1 MNNKIAKILERP
13 MRYLAYQAFA
23 SQDDWSNYNIDKES
37 LKWKLIDKDTVR
49 FYRKDHEQWA
59 WVEVSNLSPVKITNT
74 VFHDPKILNKKTTDA
89 YSSVASND
97 SDVVEMTRSYSIT
110 EGRSESQ
117 TTNVGASVTVG
128 IHQSIGYGSE
138 IAQVQGETSFGIDV
152 TASFDAGWEYGNST
166 ERTVTTDITIP
177 PKTRTTVTATKE
189 ISKLRQT
196 VDYTAEL
203 DFTVKLQN
211 HGTQY
216 FEIESMDDVRAIVDG
231 NGYPGLL
238 KNLNGVVGET
248 ELQRR
253 LGGIKRDGW
262 LKQVVEPITTTYS
275 DTLTFDSAQTGSV
288 ILTSTPI
295 K

>member
-1 MNNKIAKILERP
+1 MIGVIT
-13 MRYLAYQAFA
+13 
-23 SQDDWSNYNIDKES
+23 DIDTEE

-49 FYRKDHEQWA
+49 FYRKDKEEWA

-152 TASFDAGWEYGNST
+152 TASFDAGWEYSVEQN
-166 ERTVTTDITIP
+166 
-177 PKTRTTVTATKE
+177 AQLLL
-189 ISKLRQT
+189 ISLSHLKHVRHLQQQKKL
-196 VDYTAEL
+196 V
-203 DFTVKLQN
+203 
-211 HGTQY
+211 
-216 FEIESMDDVRAIVDG
+216 S
-231 NGYPGLL
+231 
-238 KNLNGVVGET
+238 
-248 ELQRR
+248 
-253 LGGIKRDGW
+253 
-262 LKQVVEPITTTYS
+262 
-275 DTLTFDSAQTGSV
+275 
-288 ILTSTPI
+288 
-295 K
+295 

>member
-1 MNNKIAKILERP
+1 MNNKVAKQLERP
-13 MRYLAYQAFA
+13 MRYLAYQAFS
-23 SQDDWSNYNIDKES
+23 SQDDWSNYNIDTEE

-97 SDVVEMTRSYSIT
+97 SDVVEMTRSYEIT
-110 EGRSESQ
+110 EGRSESK
-117 TTNVGASVTVG
+117 TTNVSASVTAG
-128 IHQSIGYGSE
+128 ISQSVGYGGDLYGVS
-138 IAQVQGETSFGIDV
+138 GETSFSLEVQVG
-152 TASFDAGWEYGNST
+152 FEAGWEYGKST
-166 ERTVTTDITIP
+166 ERTVSTEITVP
-177 PKTRTTVTATKE
+177 PKTRTTLTATKSV
-189 ISKLRQT
+189 SKLKQT
-196 VDYTAEL
+196 IDYTAEL

-238 KNLNGVVGET
+238 KNLNGTVGET

-253 LGGIKRDGW
+253 LGSIKRDGW
-262 LKQVVEPITTTYS
+262 LKLVVEPITTTFS
-275 DTLTFDSAQTGSV
+275 DTIEFENAVTGDV

>member
-1 MNNKIAKILERP
+1 MNNKVAKQLERP

-23 SQDDWSNYNIDKES
+23 SQDDWSNYNIDKEE

-59 WVEVSNLSPVKITNT
+59 WVEVSNLSPTKITNT

-97 SDVVEMTRSYSIT
+97 SDVVEMTRSYEIT
-110 EGRSESQ
+110 EGRSESK
-117 TTNVGASVTVG
+117 TTNVSASVTAG
-128 IHQSIGYGSE
+128 ISQSVGYGGDLYGVS
-138 IAQVQGETSFGIDV
+138 GETSFSLEVQIG
-152 TASFDAGWEYGNST
+152 FEAGWEYGKST
-166 ERTVTTDITIP
+166 ERTVSTEITVP
-177 PKTRTTVTATKE
+177 PKTRTTLTATKSV
-189 ISKLRQT
+189 SKLKQT
-196 VDYTAEL
+196 IDYTAEL

-216 FEIESMDDVRAIVDG
+216 LEIESMDDVRTIVDG

-238 KNLNGVVGET
+238 KNLNGTVGET

-253 LGGIKRDGW
+253 LGGIQRDGW
-262 LKQVVEPITTTYS
+262 LKLVVEPITTTFS
-275 DTLTFDSAQTGSV
+275 DTIEFENAVTGDV
-288 ILTSTPI
+288 VLTST
-295 K
+295 KLK